1 MKQWTRIIAA
11 KPGRAWEGK
20 LSKIDSLLSWMYNK
34 NILSPREKQI
44 KDSLFRSYYRY
55 YNDGDFPA
63 RLRKYDLH
71 KYSNPKQIEETL
83 EQEVEEFITKIL
95 SKYAGTYDRSEFNYD
110 MLINKIKNAI
120 YYTNLHKNYFCLD
133 SFKGYVKIVKSLS
146 NDDEIKSYLEEL
158 NQLENKF
165 KNDVEAAVNNNEDK
179 ITDEYER
186 ERKLQNYVFSATI
199 EKLKKYGLWNEELQ
213 ADYAQIAKIIIKV
226 RSKLQNVL
234 TAAEEA
240 RSLKLI

>member
-1 MKQWTRIIAA
+1 MKQWTRVIAT
-11 KPGRAWEGK
+11 KPKRAWEGK
-20 LSKIDSLLSWMYNK
+20 LSNIDALLSWMYDK
-34 NILSPREKQI
+34 NILNSKEKQM
-44 KDSLFRSYYRY
+44 KDSLFNSYYRY

-71 KYSNPKQIEETL
+71 KYSSPKQIEEAL

-95 SKYAGTYDRSEFNYD
+95 SKYAGTYDRSEFNYSV
-110 MLINKIKNAI
+110 LINKIKRAI
-120 YYTNLHKNYFCLD
+120 DNTNLHENYFSLND
-133 SFKGYVKIVKSLS
+133 LIRSIKAIKSLS
-146 NDDEIKSYLEEL
+146 NDDEIKSYIEEL
-158 NQLENKF
+158 NQLKDKF
-165 KNDVEAAVNNNEDK
+165 RNDVETVVNNNQDK

-186 ERKLQNYVFSATI
+186 RRGLQNYVFSATI

-234 TAAEEA
+234 KATEEA